1 MNTKRYSYMEENVN
15 QTEKEMAE
23 KCAEEAEKEL
33 ENLAKQR
40 AQLQPIIDKVSR
52 ELKECR
58 KIVLELPEA
67 GTLE

>member
-1 MNTKRYSYMEENVN
+1 
-15 QTEKEMAE
+15 MAE